1 MDLSRDEVRE
11 ILAQG
16 KPYTLVFLRRGPTP
30 FDEEQATALRWRHVG
45 YLMGLRAEGKLLV
58 NGPLRDDCEIVGVS
72 IYAETDAATV
82 RAWVEADP
90 GIQSGYLAY
99 ELHPWFGIPGDGLR

>member
-1 MDLSRDEVRE
+1 MDLSLEEVRE
-11 ILAQG
+11 IVSRG
-16 KPYTLVFLRRGPTP
+16 KPYTLVFLRRGSVLH
-30 FDEEQATALRWRHVG
+30 DEQQAAAIRWRHVG

-58 NGPLRDDCEIVGVS
+58 NGPLTDDCEIVGVS
-72 IYAETDAATV
+72 IYGETDPATV

-90 GIQSGYLAY
+90 GIQAGYLAY